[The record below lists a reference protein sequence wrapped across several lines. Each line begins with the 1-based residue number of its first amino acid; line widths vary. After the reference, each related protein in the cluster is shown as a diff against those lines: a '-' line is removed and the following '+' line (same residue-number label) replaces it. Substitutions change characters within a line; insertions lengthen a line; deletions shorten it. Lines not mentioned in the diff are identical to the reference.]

1 MKAQSVELL
10 DAPPT
15 KTAVVDDV
23 QGFAAL
29 EEEWEDLHRHSP
41 RATPF
46 QSWAWLYSWWEHY
59 REGRELRLVTV
70 RDGEG
75 LLVGLIPFMLERRA
89 GFGRLLFVGSGITD
103 YLDVLVREGW
113 ERRVAEAGV
122 GVLRR
127 MGSWRVA
134 DLQELRPEA
143 AAWGVFEGWPGP
155 RASVWQSNCPII
167 EAKPW
172 DQLLAS
178 LKKSLRSSARQTI
191 RRAGEDG
198 VRCELASVE
207 GAEEVGRRLVSLHR
221 EAWQGKRIGPEHL
234 TRRFE
239 AHLEATARRMTAG
252 GLGAISEFWRDGEVV
267 VSHFLVFGRDFVGA
281 YLQGASQ
288 EALQRYQSSSLYI
301 WDAMDVALSRN
312 SKRLDLLRGEEPYKL
327 RWSSGVVP
335 NHRIILGR
343 DPLSWAPYAGYY
355 ALRSKARRYVSS
367 EDAPG
372 WAKDATSRYKA
383 LRYAAAQLT
392 NKDKRS

>member
-1 MKAQSVELL
+1 LSTRRNKPLRTEVLTSAGEF
-10 DAPPT
+10 
-15 KTAVVDDV
+15 AV
-23 QGFAAL
+23 L
-29 EEEWEDLHRHSP
+29 EEEWEELYHDSP

-46 QSWAWLYSWWEHY
+46 QSWAWLYSWWEFY
-59 REGRELRLVTV
+59 GEGYELRLVTV
-70 RDGEG
+70 RDEEG
-75 LLVGLIPFMLERRA
+75 LLIGLAPLMLERRL
-89 GFGRLLFVGSGITD
+89 GLSRLLFVGTGPTD
-103 YLDVLVREGW
+103 YLDVLAREGW
-113 ERRVAEAGV
+113 ETQVSEALV
-122 GVLRR
+122 RTLRQ
-127 MGSWRVA
+127 MGSWQVA

-143 AAWGVFEGWPGP
+143 AAWGLFEHWSGL
-155 RASVWQSNCPII
+155 RISVWQSNCPVVD
-167 EAKPW
+167 AKPW
-172 DQLLAS
+172 DELLAS
-178 LKKSLRSSARQTI
+178 IKKSLRSSARQTL
-191 RRAGEDG
+191 RRARDDG
-198 VRCELASVE
+198 LRCELAGVE
-207 GAEEVGRRLVSLHR
+207 DAKAAARRLVTVSRQQWQSRWR
-221 EAWQGKRIGPEHL
+221 ETGPEHW
-234 TRRFE
+234 TSRFE
-239 AHLEATARRMTAG
+239 AHLEVAGRRVTAR